1 MCEMMT
7 EKELKLYT
15 DGCARGNP
23 GPAGAGYIIT
33 DMKGNFIGEG
43 SKFLGK
49 SETNN
54 QAEYGALIV
63 GLSRCRNHSKG
74 IIHVYS
80 DSELMVKQLN
90 GAYRINK
97 PHLRELAKNVRLL
110 MEGFQKVTFHHIKRG
125 KNARADAL
133 ANKAVDEAL

>member
-1 MCEMMT
+1 MT
-7 EKELKLYT
+7 EKELKLFT

-23 GPAGAGYIIT
+23 GPAGAGYVIT
-33 DMKGNFIGEG
+33 DMSG
-43 SKFLGK
+43 SEIDSGFKFLGK

-63 GLSRCRNHSKG
+63 GLSKCRNHSKG

-97 PHLRELAKNVRLL
+97 PHLKKLADNVRLL
-110 MEGFQKVTFHHIKRG
+110 MEGFQKVTFHHIKRD
-125 KNARADAL
+125 KNSRADEL
-133 ANKAVDEAL
+133 ANQAVDQALKM